1 MSLYPPQNSSSE
13 SEEWEDEYS
22 GDESLDD
29 SFSDSSCRTQE
40 YRSRSNSLDSNSSSA
55 SDDELDYNTL
65 DHGSLDQIPFLHDQ
79 FEIHRGYRQNRRSRG
94 EDDSAPSCPQKRT
107 RLGCHGIELNHQPSD
122 MVGRSDLR
130 SNARNLR
137 SDSSSRVEGLSSSNS
152 STDRRNS
159 KQDDDWRKALEP
171 AQTRVCEGGV
181 KVAMRSFEHCHQFF
195 VERLSALK
203 GDELVV
209 EGPLTLKLFDP
220 VSLCRLET
228 PCRGHLCQHM
238 EAFELCTYSRLNT
251 SELEDPE
258 IVEMPKCPI
267 CEMEIP
273 PSCLVVDTLI
283 LRLLRATNSRE
294 VELSVGDL
302 PGSDNAKE
310 KDVIIA
316 EKAVFWSSPQGT
328 HSNQVRV
335 EISIGSDGE
344 DDCVVVESKA
354 PPSRADRLQMIKDLA
369 PVQIEPPF
377 VKTHRTYI
385 PGDYFKSLEDER
397 KHNQMQQMRLTVMLT
412 VLNSGSR
419 NVLVGLGL
427 REGVV
432 DSLVSKRPFRALDKE
447 GMKKSIME
455 IQGVDKPAAEHFWGK
470 LEKLIDKILDSKS
483 RSNRAMRNWTT
494 AGSAGLAPSSGMVSS
509 STRSHPLPPN
519 HPAAAYWPPHMN
531 LNSACWNF
539 GSIQVGPGLGQRPGP
554 GTGQGQGQGQ
564 GGQSQGNNSTNAGQ
578 PRDGDQIASMRA
590 SRGVRSSTNAGQP
603 RDGDQIA
610 SMRASRGV
618 RSSTNAGQPR
628 DGDQI
633 ASMRASRGVRSSTNA
648 GQPRDGDQIAS
659 MRASRGVRSTNS
671 RGTKRG
677 SSSDSNRPNTR
688 SSDPA
693 PPFLNAG
700 GPGYLHAGQCTYNFL
715 AQSAVPMPMYSMR
728 ASRRVV
734 GNGPVMPRASH
745 LSLQGTVLAF
755 GDQNVNVFMQPQGWT
770 RSAKESGSASDPP
783 SGSSRDAHRNE
794 APMNA
799 PVDPSSTPASAFAR
813 PNVNQQA
820 SPGAPC
826 QAPPSGLS
834 TSDAGEGGAAKESLS
849 HGDDSFSNFWSL
861 WNPVTSEDLSVNTLQ
876 FDSGEDVF

>member
-238 EAFELCTYSRLNT
+238 EVCGGSGGGGTCIVTPCFDKAFELCTYSRLNT

-267 CEMEIP
+267 CTCTSTDGGEHLMLCP
-273 PSCLVVDTLI
+273 
-283 LRLLRATNSRE
+283 ANSRE

-328 HSNQVRV
+328 HSNQAW
-335 EISIGSDGE
+335 
-344 DDCVVVESKA
+344 DCVK
-354 PPSRADRLQMIKDLA
+354 
-369 PVQIEPPF
+369 
-377 VKTHRTYI
+377 
-385 PGDYFKSLEDER
+385 
-397 KHNQMQQMRLTVMLT
+397 
-412 VLNSGSR
+412 
-419 NVLVGLGL
+419 
-427 REGVV
+427 
-432 DSLVSKRPFRALDKE
+432 
-447 GMKKSIME
+447 
-455 IQGVDKPAAEHFWGK
+455 
-470 LEKLIDKILDSKS
+470 
-483 RSNRAMRNWTT
+483 
-494 AGSAGLAPSSGMVSS
+494 
-509 STRSHPLPPN
+509 
-519 HPAAAYWPPHMN
+519 
-531 LNSACWNF
+531 
-539 GSIQVGPGLGQRPGP
+539 
-554 GTGQGQGQGQ
+554 
-564 GGQSQGNNSTNAGQ
+564 
-578 PRDGDQIASMRA
+578 
-590 SRGVRSSTNAGQP
+590 
-603 RDGDQIA
+603 
-610 SMRASRGV
+610 
-618 RSSTNAGQPR
+618 
-628 DGDQI
+628 
-633 ASMRASRGVRSSTNA
+633 
-648 GQPRDGDQIAS
+648 
-659 MRASRGVRSTNS
+659 
-671 RGTKRG
+671 
-677 SSSDSNRPNTR
+677 
-688 SSDPA
+688 
-693 PPFLNAG
+693 
-700 GPGYLHAGQCTYNFL
+700 
-715 AQSAVPMPMYSMR
+715 
-728 ASRRVV
+728 
-734 GNGPVMPRASH
+734 
-745 LSLQGTVLAF
+745 
-755 GDQNVNVFMQPQGWT
+755 
-770 RSAKESGSASDPP
+770 
-783 SGSSRDAHRNE
+783 
-794 APMNA
+794 
-799 PVDPSSTPASAFAR
+799 
-813 PNVNQQA
+813 
-820 SPGAPC
+820 
-826 QAPPSGLS
+826 
-834 TSDAGEGGAAKESLS
+834 
-849 HGDDSFSNFWSL
+849 
-861 WNPVTSEDLSVNTLQ
+861 
-876 FDSGEDVF
+876 